1 MSAFLD
7 NTQINYVFFSLSF
20 SFAPFLSLS
29 LSLSPSLILFLSLL
43 PALSRKEREGRE
55 KNVSSVNF
63 SFFVGLFEKERG
75 GMGGKGGMWE
85 RWRDGAVNKKVL
97 QGGGV

>member
-7 NTQINYVFFSLSF
+7 NTQINYVFFLSPSF
-20 SFAPFLSLS
+20 SFAPFLCLYRF
-29 LSLSPSLILFLSLL
+29 LSLSPALPLFFS
-43 PALSRKEREGRE
+43 LSRKERGGRE

-75 GMGGKGGMWE
+75 GMGKEGYVGEMA
-85 RWRDGAVNKKVL
+85 RWCG
-97 QGGGV
+97 

>member
-7 NTQINYVFFSLSF
+7 NTQINYVFFSL
-20 SFAPFLSLS
+20 PLSLLLLFSVSIAFS
-29 LSLSPSLILFLSLL
+29 LLLFLS
-43 PALSRKEREGRE
+43 LSRKERGGRE

-75 GMGGKGGMWE
+75 GMGKEGYVGEMA
-85 RWRDGAVNKKVL
+85 RWCG
-97 QGGGV
+97 

>member
-7 NTQINYVFFSLSF
+7 NTQINYVFFSLPLSLLLL
-20 SFAPFLSLS
+20 SSVYRFLSPPL
-29 LSLSPSLILFLSLL
+29 LLFLSFL
-43 PALSRKEREGRE
+43 PALSRKERGGRE

-75 GMGGKGGMWE
+75 GMGGKEGYVGEM
-85 RWRDGAVNKKVL
+85 A
-97 QGGGV
+97 

>member
-7 NTQINYVFFSLSF
+7 NTQINYVFFLSLFLFCSF
-20 SFAPFLSLS
+20 PLS
-29 LSLSPSLILFLSLL
+29 LSLSPPLLQFLS
-43 PALSRKEREGRE
+43 LSRKERGGRE

-75 GMGGKGGMWE
+75 GMGKEGYVGE
-85 RWRDGAVNKKVL
+85 IVRWCS
-97 QGGGV
+97 